1 MTSDIKRLYRSREN
15 RMIGG
20 VCSGL
25 GEYFTID
32 PTLVRLLFILFALT
46 GGSGLLAYLIML
58 LVIPEK
64 PWESET
70 DAPVEDDKTD
80 QRNNNPFEVG
90 RTMIAHEELSWA
102 MTLMNRQPFDPVM
115 DFQADKRIQ
124 K

>member
-20 VCSGL
+20 VCGGV

-70 DAPVEDDKTD
+70 DAPAEDDKT
-80 QRNNNPFEVG
+80 E
-90 RTMIAHEELSWA
+90 
-102 MTLMNRQPFDPVM
+102 
-115 DFQADKRIQ
+115 
-124 K
+124 